1 MKKTTKLLALLAA
14 GVISL
19 GTAHKASAAFA
30 NGDLI
35 ISFQA
40 TGGQGVST
48 TYVANLGA
56 AHTYRDASS
65 NISNIINFGTDLASI
80 YGANWYERTDL
91 YFNIIGN
98 KAAGFSPANQGAP
111 VTNGDARN
119 TIYLGRSRSTA
130 NATDYTAWTGAPSA
144 LGTVGTQV
152 QSYNSAVALALVST
166 DATSIPTA
174 TVNTIEE
181 FTTPASGLL
190 VNFSNFSA
198 DFNQAFGPGAL
209 FGGYEGALTLQRINR
224 IDTQTGDLASNIVVS
239 GIAAGT
245 GSNEGYFAITSTGQ
259 VDYIAAGSGGSSVY
273 TLHDYRQQ

>member
-119 TIYLGRSRSTA
+119 TI
-130 NATDYTAWTGAPSA
+130 
-144 LGTVGTQV
+144 
-152 QSYNSAVALALVST
+152 
-166 DATSIPTA
+166 
-174 TVNTIEE
+174 
-181 FTTPASGLL
+181 
-190 VNFSNFSA
+190 
-198 DFNQAFGPGAL
+198 
-209 FGGYEGALTLQRINR
+209 
-224 IDTQTGDLASNIVVS
+224 
-239 GIAAGT
+239 
-245 GSNEGYFAITSTGQ
+245 
-259 VDYIAAGSGGSSVY
+259 
-273 TLHDYRQQ
+273 